1 MPKGSMFA
9 TLFRGHRPTKEEAE
23 KAFEDYYR
31 REYEAGQ
38 ISKPLFFTKKKR
50 KRTFKDDENNQK

>member
-23 KAFEDYYR
+23 KAFEDYYQK
-31 REYEAGQ
+31 EYKAGR
-38 ISKPLFFTKKKR
+38 IRKPIFFSKKKEEIIP
-50 KRTFKDDENNQK
+50 KDDQDNQH

>member
-23 KAFEDYYR
+23 KAFEDYYQK
-31 REYEAGQ
+31 EYKAGR
-38 ISKPLFFTKKKR
+38 IRKPIFFSNFNK
-50 KRTFKDDENNQK
+50 